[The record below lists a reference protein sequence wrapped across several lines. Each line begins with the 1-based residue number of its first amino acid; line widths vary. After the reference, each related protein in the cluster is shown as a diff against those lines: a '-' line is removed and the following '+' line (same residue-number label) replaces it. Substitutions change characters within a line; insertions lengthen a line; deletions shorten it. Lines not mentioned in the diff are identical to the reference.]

1 MLFKWI
7 NDKSII
13 DVILKVAGYTYGPL
27 LGLFAFGILTHRSIK
42 DRYALLIC
50 LLSPL
55 LIFGL
60 DFLNNPDWFVNRFNL
75 SASTGSGLKNLSN
88 NIFGGFKIGIE
99 ILILNGIITFAGLY
113 IISRKGVKKELS
125 REAEIGTIFS
135 IHPWINI
142 SPKHLN
148 K

>member
-27 LGLFAFGILTHRSIK
+27 LGLFAFGILTHRTIK
-42 DRYALLIC
+42 DRYALLVC

-60 DFLNNPDWFVNRFNL
+60 DFLNNPDWFVNRFGLSESAGANL
-75 SASTGSGLKNLSN
+75 KDLSN

-99 ILILNGIITFAGLY
+99 ILILNGLITFAGLY
-113 IISRKGVKKELS
+113 LISQKGTKKELS
-125 REAEIGTIFS
+125 REAEINSSTVVKYS
-135 IHPWINI
+135 
-142 SPKHLN
+142 
-148 K
+148 